1 MALTLS
7 GSTGVPKTGLPSGTV
22 LQVVY
27 AEKTD
32 TFSTTVNTTSGGA
45 AVTGVTASI
54 TPQSTSSRIL
64 VLCDGVCGFTSTVAQ
79 AYLWLARGTT
89 KIGAG
94 TPNSSAVGVGTRA
107 YYQDA
112 GVALP
117 FALSC
122 LDSPNTTSSVTYNLY
137 LGSQASGTVYI
148 NRTQNDNG
156 TAADGHRGATRLTL
170 MEIA

>member
-27 AEKTD
+27 AIKTD
-32 TFSTTVNTTSGGA
+32 TFSTSVGTTSGGA
-45 AVTGVTASI
+45 AVTGVTATI
-54 TPQSTSSRIL
+54 TPQSTNSRIL
-64 VLCDGVCGFTSTVAQ
+64 VLCDGVCGFTSTVSQ
-79 AYLWLARGTT
+79 AYLWLARGSTQ
-89 KIGAG
+89 IGVG
-94 TPNSSAVGVGTRA
+94 TPNASAIGVGTRA

-112 GVALP
+112 GVAAP

-122 LDSPNTTSSVTYNLY
+122 LDSPNTTSAVTYNLY
-137 LGSQASGTVYI
+137 LGAQSGGTAYI